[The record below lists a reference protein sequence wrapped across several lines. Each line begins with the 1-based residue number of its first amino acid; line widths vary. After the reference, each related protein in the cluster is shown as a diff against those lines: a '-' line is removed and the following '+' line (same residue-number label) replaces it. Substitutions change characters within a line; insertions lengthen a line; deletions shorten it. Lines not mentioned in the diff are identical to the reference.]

1 MHESKIRI
9 ERICVMAT
17 LLLLVIYIAFI
28 GLGIPD
34 SLFGTAWPGI
44 YTEFDLPISFASF
57 VTVIIS
63 CGTIVSSMFS
73 AKVINR
79 FGTNKVSAFSTAL
92 TAAALL
98 GFSVSG
104 NLWLL
109 CLFAVPLGLGA
120 GAIDTALNNY
130 VAVHYSATH
139 MSFLHCFYGIG
150 VSVSP
155 YIMSLVIG
163 GKSGWRGGYQAAF
176 LIQLC
181 IALLLVFTLPIWKKV
196 HPQKI
201 EEETTVKT
209 LTLKEIV
216 KIPGV
221 KTMWCL
227 FFATC
232 GIEYTCGSWGSTF
245 LVEYKHLAADQAAK
259 MVMFYYMGMALGRFL
274 SGILAARL
282 TSWQIIK
289 IGQYVLGGALLLILL
304 PLSPIVST
312 VGLFLVG
319 LGNGPLFPNFNY
331 LTPQNF
337 GEDVSQ
343 SVMGTQMASAYVGI
357 MLAPAFF
364 GVLGQRINMGVFP
377 IYLLVFYLFM
387 IVTTRKAARILNTEK
402 E

>member
-1 MHESKIRI
+1 
-9 ERICVMAT
+9 MAT

-34 SLFGTAWPGI
+34 SLFGTAWPAI

-63 CGTIVSSMFS
+63 CSTIVSSMFS

-163 GKSGWRGGYQAAF
+163 GKSGWRGGYQVAF

-181 IALLLVFTLPIWKKV
+181 IALILILRYQFGKRFTLKRSRNKILSKHYHKK
-196 HPQKI
+196 K
-201 EEETTVKT
+201 
-209 LTLKEIV
+209 
-216 KIPGV
+216 
-221 KTMWCL
+221 
-227 FFATC
+227 
-232 GIEYTCGSWGSTF
+232 F
-245 LVEYKHLAADQAAK
+245 LRYPASKPCAAC
-259 MVMFYYMGMALGRFL
+259 FL
-274 SGILAARL
+274 QPVRL
-282 TSWQIIK
+282 
-289 IGQYVLGGALLLILL
+289 
-304 PLSPIVST
+304 
-312 VGLFLVG
+312 
-319 LGNGPLFPNFNY
+319 N
-331 LTPQNF
+331 
-337 GEDVSQ
+337 
-343 SVMGTQMASAYVGI
+343 
-357 MLAPAFF
+357 APAAA
-364 GVLGQRINMGVFP
+364 GEAHSLWNISIWRQTKPQRWLCSITSEW
-377 IYLLVFYLFM
+377 LLDGFCQEFSPHD
-387 IVTTRKAARILNTEK
+387 
-402 E
+402 

>member
-1 MHESKIRI
+1 
-9 ERICVMAT
+9 MAT
-17 LLLLVIYIAFI
+17 LLLFVIYIAFI

-34 SLFGTAWPGI
+34 SLFGTAWPAI

-63 CGTIVSSMFS
+63 CGTVVSSMFS

-79 FGTNKVSAFSTAL
+79 FGTNKVSAFSTAM
-92 TAAALL
+92 TASALI
-98 GFSVSG
+98 GFSFSG

-130 VAVHYSATH
+130 VAVHYSAMH

-163 GKSGWRGGYQAAF
+163 GKSGWRGGYRVAF
-176 LIQLC
+176 RIQLC

-196 HPQKI
+196 HPQKV
-201 EEETTVKT
+201 EEQEDVRT

-216 KIPGV
+216 RIPGA
-221 KTMWCL
+221 KTMCCL
-227 FFATC
+227 FFTTCAIECTC
-232 GIEYTCGSWGSTF
+232 GGWGSTF
-245 LVEYKHLAADQAAK
+245 LVEYKHMAADQAAK
-259 MVMFYYMGMALGRFL
+259 MVMFYYIGMALGRFL
-274 SGILAARL
+274 SGILAIRL
-282 TSWQIIK
+282 NSWQIIK
-289 IGQYVLGGALLLILL
+289 IGQCVLGGALLLLL
-304 PLSPIVST
+304 FPLSPIVSAI
-312 VGLFLVG
+312 GLFLIG

-357 MLAPAFF
+357 MLAPALC
-364 GVLGQRINMGVFP
+364 GILGQLINMSVFP
-377 IYLLVFYLFM
+377 VYLLVFYLIM
-387 IVTTRKAARILNTEK
+387 IIATRKVKRVLNISGLKEK
-402 E
+402 